1 MNKFETKFFL
11 FALIGW
17 IATGAQAHT
26 LLNGSFEAVDKSL
39 VNVGVI
45 GASGDSKFET
55 HEIIQI
61 AFF

>member
-26 LLNGSFEAVDKSL
+26 LLNGSFEAVDKSGH
-39 VNVGVI
+39 VV
-45 GASGDSKFET
+45 DWT
-55 HEIIQI
+55 YDPD
-61 AFF
+61 